1 MGLIPKLD
9 VHEDCCAS
17 CTSLAPEY
25 KTEMAKR
32 RSTNL
37 RSLKHVPR
45 PLATLA
51 YSVPAGAKTPL
62 HAHDR
67 AQFLYAV
74 SGSMKIATDLGRWII
89 PPQRAVWMPANYP
102 HQPTTIGP
110 VELRTLYIREDIC
123 PPPAPSM
130 PQMLGVSAFLKELV
144 LRLMEMP
151 VEYDEGGQDGQIVK
165 TFLGEIDWTA
175 LHPVSLPRLH
185 DKRLQLV
192 EATLTKNPGSTRTL
206 EDWATRLHCSSRTL
220 ARLLLKETG
229 LSFQRWWDQ
238 IRTFVSLPMIANN
251 RTLSEIADELGY
263 ETAWAFTAMFKRVTG
278 QLPSRYFSSR

>member
-1 MGLIPKLD
+1 
-9 VHEDCCAS
+9 
-17 CTSLAPEY
+17 
-25 KTEMAKR
+25 
-32 RSTNL
+32 
-37 RSLKHVPR
+37 
-45 PLATLA
+45 
-51 YSVPAGAKTPL
+51 
-62 HAHDR
+62 
-67 AQFLYAV
+67 
-74 SGSMKIATDLGRWII
+74 
-89 PPQRAVWMPANYP
+89 
-102 HQPTTIGP
+102 
-110 VELRTLYIREDIC
+110 
-123 PPPAPSM
+123 
-130 PQMLGVSAFLKELV
+130 MLGVSAFLKELV

-229 LSFQRWWDQ
+229 LSFQRWRDQ